1 MNEVKNN
8 LEEKKEKARFV
19 SQMYKD
25 RLKVLRLARDYN
37 QKNDIANAVKAY
49 LKYLKSLSMYFE
61 VDEKD
66 LNPKIFEREN
76 NIHEIMLISQVY
88 WDLAKAYDRSP
99 KLANEC
105 DRCLKKFLQFSLGF
119 KFQYLNSEILR
130 KYIRKDIM
138 RNKKLFAQAYDRIKV
153 SSDKCYIATHCFGEG
168 HQTVQDLRQFKKIL
182 NNSALGLKFIE
193 YYYRL
198 SAPFTFWLQN
208 KPIWNKFFKFL
219 FTPPIYAFSK
229 FLKIFIINK

>member
-1 MNEVKNN
+1 MNQVKNK
-8 LEEKKEKARFV
+8 LEEKKEKARYV

-61 VDEKD
+61 VDERD
-66 LNPKIFEREN
+66 LNPKIFQREN

-99 KLANEC
+99 KLASEC
-105 DRCLKKFLQFSLGF
+105 DRCLRKFLEFSLGF

-130 KYIRKDIM
+130 KYIRKDNM
-138 RNKKLFAQAYDRIKV
+138 RNKKMFANAYEKLKV
-153 SSDKCYIATHCFGEG
+153 SSDKCYLATHCFGEG
-168 HQTVQDLRQFKKIL
+168 SVVVRDLREFKQLL
-182 NNSALGLKFIE
+182 NQSQVGLVFIE
-193 YYYRL
+193 LYYRI
-198 SAPFTFWLQN
+198 SAPVTSWVSN
-208 KPIWNKFFKFL
+208 KPSVNFFLKL
-219 FTPPIYAFSK
+219 FVSPPIYVFSK
-229 FLKIFIINK
+229 FLKIFIMTK